1 MNQNS
6 KKVLITGVLG
16 FIGGHTAKAFK
27 KAGYTVIGI
36 DRTFTIPQS
45 ALFVDELFV
54 DDFVDMA
61 PYVADQQQISTII
74 HIAGTSLVGPSITDP
89 GVYYDNNVAKTNK
102 MLDELSKRD
111 WQGNIIFSS
120 SAAVYGNNCPVP
132 ISEIAVGIPVSPYG
146 NSKKIC
152 EQIISDHSRAHGFR
166 SIALRY
172 FNACGCDPDQEIGN
186 AWNDSH
192 IIPKFIQTVI
202 ENKEIVINGINFATE
217 DGTCVRDYL
226 HVSDIADAHLRAAEL
241 CDSLS
246 PGEFRAYNLGSG
258 KGYSNLEILNGIQQA
273 MKKNVH
279 FTFGPQRAGDPDILI
294 ADPLLFQSDTQWS
307 PAYDLNDMIETTVN
321 WMTKTS

>member
-36 DRTFTIPQS
+36 DRAFTIPQS

-74 HIAGTSLVGPSITDP
+74 HIAGTSLVGPSIADP

-102 MLDELSKRD
+102 MLDELSKQG

-132 ISEIAVGIPVSPYG
+132 ISEIAVVIPVSPYG
-146 NSKKIC
+146 NSKKIW
-152 EQIISDHSRAHGFR
+152 F
-166 SIALRY
+166 
-172 FNACGCDPDQEIGN
+172 
-186 AWNDSH
+186 
-192 IIPKFIQTVI
+192 
-202 ENKEIVINGINFATE
+202 
-217 DGTCVRDYL
+217 
-226 HVSDIADAHLRAAEL
+226 
-241 CDSLS
+241 
-246 PGEFRAYNLGSG
+246 
-258 KGYSNLEILNGIQQA
+258 
-273 MKKNVH
+273 
-279 FTFGPQRAGDPDILI
+279 
-294 ADPLLFQSDTQWS
+294 
-307 PAYDLNDMIETTVN
+307 
-321 WMTKTS
+321 